1 MHYCQNVPSKGP
13 ELLDNNLHSWT
24 QISLLS
30 QTSYRS
36 PACPLRPATH
46 NHLLSPH
53 VTLPNRAPAQISPLP
68 KAFGSHRELL
78 SILSA
83 KVKLCYSNF
92 SNLFS
97 LKPWNLGHTLILV
110 H

>member
-24 QISLLS
+24 QISLPS

-53 VTLPNRAPAQISPLP
+53 VTLPNCAPAQISPLP